1 MAVAVLSENLE
12 KLSAGRSIDLLV
24 WHSQTIDLYGTT
36 KARARARVSASVRC
50 MGRTIHALL

>member
-36 KARARARVSASVRC
+36 KARARVSASVRC